1 VREVEQIEV
10 QEPELGV
17 TRLELFFDL
26 VFVFTL
32 TQLTALLTARLSM
45 VTVIQVLLLFAVLW
59 WMHGGYAWLTNALPP
74 HRTGQ
79 RLLEFLGMTGFLMMA
94 LAIPTAFQSTGAGVA
109 LGIGY
114 LVVVLVHAGLFMQ
127 VPSGRSG
134 IVRIAPFNVAAAL
147 LLVAAGPATG
157 WLQYVAWVGAL
168 ALHVVTPLLT
178 NPQRWFVIR
187 PGHFVERYGLLV
199 IIAFGESV
207 VAIGIGAAQVPV
219 DAALVAAAGLGLA
232 LAFAMWW
239 SHFGADEDER
249 AERVLGD
256 APLERRAVLALSA
269 YFYAHIPVMLGIVI
283 AAAGIKAAI
292 GHAFDPLS
300 IQAALAL
307 GGGVA
312 LFLAGQVAYRVQ
324 IGCHSVG
331 LRAAAVP
338 IAAAT
343 AVIGWGT
350 NAAWQ
355 LLALV
360 ALFVALLAAERRRAR
375 YAAEVEAG
383 SGGA

>member
-1 VREVEQIEV
+1 VPQADLEQVE
-10 QEPELGV
+10 EPELRV

-32 TQLTALLTARLSM
+32 TQLTAQLADDLSL
-45 VTVIQVLLLFAVLW
+45 VTVFQVLLLFAVLW

-79 RLLEFLGMTGFLMMA
+79 RLLEFVGMTGFLVMA
-94 LAIPTAFQSTGAGVA
+94 LAIPGAFEHAGAGVA

-114 LVVVLVHAGLFMQ
+114 LVVVLVHAGLFMR
-127 VPSGRSG
+127 VPSGRAG
-134 IVRIAPFNVAAAL
+134 MLRIAPFNVAAAL

-157 WLQYVAWVGAL
+157 WLQYAAWVGAL
-168 ALHVVTPLLT
+168 ALHVLTPLLT

-207 VAIGIGAAQVPV
+207 VAIGIGAAGRPV
-219 DAALVAAAGLGLA
+219 DAALVAVSGLGLA

-256 APLERRAVLALSA
+256 ASLERRAVLALSA

-283 AAAGIKAAI
+283 AAAGIKSAI
-292 GHAFDPLS
+292 GYAFDPLS
-300 IQAALAL
+300 FAAALAL

-343 AVIGWGT
+343 AAIGWAA

-360 ALFVALLAAERRRAR
+360 ALFVALLIAERRQAR
-375 YAAEVEAG
+375 FIAEVDAG
-383 SGGA
+383 TGGP